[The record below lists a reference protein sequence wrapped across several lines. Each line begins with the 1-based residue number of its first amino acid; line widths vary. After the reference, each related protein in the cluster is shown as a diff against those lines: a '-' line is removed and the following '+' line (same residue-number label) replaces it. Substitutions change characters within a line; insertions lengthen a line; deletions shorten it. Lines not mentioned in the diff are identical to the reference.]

1 MKFEVKTDN
10 NDVSSYFFSVF
21 FSSVTILLIVIL
33 SIISIKLGKISRHYE
48 TNYLCKHLLIEK
60 SSLNFKKLS
69 NLTNKSSKQNIW
81 NFCREFIK

>member
-10 NDVSSYFFSVF
+10 NDLSSYFSVF
-21 FSSVTILLIVIL
+21 FSIVTILLIVIL
-33 SIISIKLGKISRHYE
+33 SNIAIKLGKISRHYE
-48 TNYLCKHLLIEK
+48 TNYLCKLLLIEK

-81 NFCREFIK
+81 NFCKEFIK

>member
-10 NDVSSYFFSVF
+10 NDLSSYFFSVF
-21 FSSVTILLIVIL
+21 FSIVTILLIVIL
-33 SIISIKLGKISRHYE
+33 SNIAIKLGKISRHYE
-48 TNYLCKHLLIEK
+48 TNYLCKLLLIEK

-81 NFCREFIK
+81 NFCKEFIK

>member
-10 NDVSSYFFSVF
+10 NDLSSYFSVF
-21 FSSVTILLIVIL
+21 FSIVTILLIVIL
-33 SIISIKLGKISRHYE
+33 TNIAIKLGKISRHYE
-48 TNYLCKHLLIEK
+48 TNYLCKLLLIDK

>member
-10 NDVSSYFFSVF
+10 NDLSSYFSVF
-21 FSSVTILLIVIL
+21 FSIVTILLIVIL
-33 SIISIKLGKISRHYE
+33 SNIAIKLGKISRHYE
-48 TNYLCKHLLIEK
+48 TNYLCKLLLIEK

>member
-10 NDVSSYFFSVF
+10 NDLSSYFFSVF
-21 FSSVTILLIVIL
+21 FSIVTILLIVIL
-33 SIISIKLGKISRHYE
+33 SNIAIKLSKISRHYE
-48 TNYLCKHLLIEK
+48 TNYLCKLLLIEK